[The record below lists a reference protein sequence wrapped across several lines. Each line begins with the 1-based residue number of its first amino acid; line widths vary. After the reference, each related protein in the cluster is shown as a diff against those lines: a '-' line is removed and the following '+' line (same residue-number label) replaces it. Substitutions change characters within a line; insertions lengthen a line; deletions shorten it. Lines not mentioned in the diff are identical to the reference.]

1 MKADHIL
8 LALSLIFIVIT
19 LLLAGVSLRITDM
32 ALRVQTMFYATYAF
46 FSGIA
51 TLILVEVMYLIK
63 KHIARNGP

>member
-8 LALSLIFIVIT
+8 LALSLIFTVIT

-46 FSGIA
+46 VSGIA
-51 TLILVEVMYLIK
+51 ILILVEGMYLIK